1 MSDIE
6 RSRIRKEAADS
17 VTSRPPRD
25 SDQSV
30 DTALRRYLGI
40 AMFDALRRR
49 RDARRTPEPP
59 AAGTAGK
66 GTTKGTD
73 TTKGAATTRKPGPRS

>member
-1 MSDIE
+1 
-6 RSRIRKEAADS
+6 
-17 VTSRPPRD
+17 
-25 SDQSV
+25 
-30 DTALRRYLGI
+30 
-40 AMFDALRRR
+40 MFDALRRR

-73 TTKGAATTRKPGPRS
+73 ATKGAATTRKQGPRS